1 MPRHPTKLK
10 LTAALLTGALLTV
23 GLAGC
28 NRTQSTETLLA
39 EASEYQQKGDIKAA
53 LIQLKNAVANSPE
66 DGEARLA
73 LGSLQLSTGD
83 NVSAEKELGRA
94 RALGIADERVL
105 PLQGRTLVQRRLA
118 GQRQA
123 RRSETGL

>member
-73 LGSLQLSTGD
+73 LGTLQLSTGD
-83 NVSAEKELGRA
+83 NVSAAPWRSRA
-94 RALGIADERVL
+94 SSRKCW
-105 PLQGRTLVQRRLA
+105 
-118 GQRQA
+118 
-123 RRSETGL
+123 S